1 MHKSFDDFVKKRISL
16 EETELNKIF
25 FFFFFFKDDTIPF
38 VSFDLGVQFF
48 LVLLSPVFVL
58 KV

>member
-1 MHKSFDDFVKKRISL
+1 MHKSFDDFVNKRISL

-25 FFFFFFKDDTIPF
+25 FFFFFKDETIPF

-48 LVLLSPVFVL
+48 
-58 KV
+58 

>member
-16 EETELNKIF
+16 EKTELNKIL
-25 FFFFFFKDDTIPF
+25 FFFKDDTIPF

-48 LVLLSPVFVL
+48 
-58 KV
+58 

>member
-16 EETELNKIF
+16 EKTELNKIF
-25 FFFFFFKDDTIPF
+25 SFFKDDTIPF

-48 LVLLSPVFVL
+48 
-58 KV
+58 

>member
-16 EETELNKIF
+16 EKTELNKI
-25 FFFFFFKDDTIPF
+25 FFFFFKDDTIPF

-48 LVLLSPVFVL
+48 FSSFEPSVCS
-58 KV
+58 